1 MSNNL
6 TEPRRGGTFCL
17 SKAGLAEGTNS
28 ATIKIA
34 APNGAGVDFA
44 IDGVLYHKADADNIA
59 MTALAEQADDT
70 SCLYLVQINSSGTVS
85 MKKGTEV
92 TTTDLTTGDSVLEW
106 PTPDSGNCAIGGI
119 KIVMDGGTFTSGT
132 TDITGGTGVT
142 ETFYDF
148 FALPPAPLTS

>member
-6 TEPRRGGTFCL
+6 SERHYGGTFCL

-28 ATIKIA
+28 ATIKTA
-34 APNGAGVDFA
+34 APNGAGIDFC
-44 IDGVLYHKADADNIA
+44 IDGILYHKADGDNVA
-59 MTALAEQADDT
+59 MTALDAQADDT
-70 SCLYLVQINSSGTVS
+70 SCLYLVQINSSGTIS
-85 MKKGTEV
+85 MKKGTERATADV
-92 TTTDLTTGDSVLEW
+92 SNDEYALQW
-106 PTPDSGNCAIGGI
+106 PEPDSGNCPIGGI

-148 FALPPAPLTS
+148 FALPPQGIV